1 MHTVIIQST
10 FKFCLR
16 LEVADSVKAAAD
28 IPVILEMT
36 LVQMHVVLVCEL
48 I

>member
-28 IPVILEMT
+28 IPVILEDDT
-36 LVQMHVVLVCEL
+36 CANAYSLSL
-48 I
+48 